1 MLLDLFGGVINQ
13 IILVTG
19 GLTFLVL
26 GCGFRRAFY
35 HPATLM
41 NVNYGDPVTLYA
53 FLNQTC
59 GTQIIPDN
67 KSGLKLIQNFPG
79 LIFKI
84 TDNMVSV
91 T

>member
-1 MLLDLFGGVINQ
+1 MVLDEHFTIHVQ
-13 IILVTG
+13 
-19 GLTFLVL
+19 
-26 GCGFRRAFY
+26 
-35 HPATLM
+35 
-41 NVNYGDPVTLYA
+41 NVNYEDPVTLYA

-84 TDNMVSV
+84 SLINTGLCYLMMEQD
-91 T
+91 